1 LKNNAYL
8 DSGGNGFVTK
18 INPDGHF
25 LWIKQQASNSTLGV
39 SGNKI
44 QCDSLNNAYV
54 CGTLSDSAD
63 FDYSGNGDILYAR
76 GDNSTFLMKLDKDG
90 NYIRTS
96 IIDGDRYVNC
106 FDFSLDRQAN
116 MYFTGLFS
124 VVNLDPGMPWATVD
138 GTGQIDFDPGPDTL
152 ALIGDGRGIETV
164 FVAKWSQCSAGS
176 DTLNETACNSFT
188 WQGENL
194 TASGMYR
201 KSLTTTGRCDSIAV
215 LNLSINTSTE
225 AEQNLRI
232 CAGES
237 ITVGNQ
243 TFTNSGTY
251 IQTLSNQAGC
261 DSVLTTHLEVD
272 SLNTEISISEN
283 VFTAINPPMEASFQW
298 LNCEENFAP
307 INGETNSEFIAQM
320 DGNYALETSAEGCR
334 DTSDCLFFSSVSIN
348 PNISSLLKIYPVP
361 VNETLV
367 IEDDL
372 TKGTFQIYDANGR
385 LILTGTKNDKRMF
398 LATHNWKDG
407 LYLIRI
413 GHTTRS
419 FAVIH

>member
-1 LKNNAYL
+1 
-8 DSGGNGFVTK
+8 
-18 INPDGHF
+18 
-25 LWIKQQASNSTLGV
+25 
-39 SGNKI
+39 
-44 QCDSLNNAYV
+44 
-54 CGTLSDSAD
+54 
-63 FDYSGNGDILYAR
+63 
-76 GDNSTFLMKLDKDG
+76 
-90 NYIRTS
+90 
-96 IIDGDRYVNC
+96 
-106 FDFSLDRQAN
+106 
-116 MYFTGLFS
+116 
-124 VVNLDPGMPWATVD
+124 MPWATVV

-194 TASGMYR
+194 TESGMYR

-243 TFTNSGTY
+243 TYTNSGTY

-261 DSVLTTHLEVD
+261 DSVLTTHLMVD
-272 SLNTEISISEN
+272 TVIAEISLNEN

-307 INGETNSEFIAQM
+307 IDGATNSEFMASV
-320 DGNYALETSAEGCR
+320 DGNYALETSAEGCL
-334 DTSDCLFFSSVSIN
+334 DTSDCILFSTVGFN
-348 PNISSLLKIYPVP
+348 PMNSKQLKVYPIP
-361 VNETLV
+361 ADETLV
-367 IEDDL
+367 VESELLNLPIRIFDAQGKLVFESISIAKRLEIDVRL
-372 TKGTFQIYDANGR
+372 FQS
-385 LILTGTKNDKRMF
+385 
-398 LATHNWKDG
+398 G
-407 LYLIRI
+407 LYFIQSEKTSHPFTI
-413 GHTTRS
+413 
-419 FAVIH
+419 IHNR